1 MNKLLVSLLLVLG
14 LTSAV
19 ANKTQPV
26 QQGHW
31 ADGTSVLL
39 QCPEQSRGQVRF
51 IFKTADGTEY
61 PGMFSCGESI

>member
-1 MNKLLVSLLLVLG
+1 MKFFVSLFLVLG
-14 LTSAV
+14 LSSAV

-39 QCPEQSRGQVRF
+39 QCPEQSRGTVKF
-51 IFKTADGTEY
+51 IFSTPDGKEY

>member
-1 MNKLLVSLLLVLG
+1 MKLLVPLVLVLA

-26 QQGHW
+26 QQGFW
-31 ADGTSVLL
+31 PDGTSVLL
-39 QCPEQSRGQVRF
+39 QCPEQSRGEVQF
-51 IFKTADGTEY
+51 IFKLPNGVEY